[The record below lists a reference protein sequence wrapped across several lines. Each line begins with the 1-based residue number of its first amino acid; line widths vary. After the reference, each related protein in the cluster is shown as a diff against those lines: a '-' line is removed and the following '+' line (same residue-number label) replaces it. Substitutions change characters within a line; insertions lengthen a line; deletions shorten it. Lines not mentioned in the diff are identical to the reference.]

1 VVVKIGDSGMEIQEF
16 LGSLDLPE
24 TELTTLLLSR
34 GAVGLLNQIVAA
46 GRRDH
51 LLIIDRPKCWTF
63 SNGSPVAGQLVRT
76 DRLWNMEFTDQ
87 PGQERFCGVGI
98 TVAVQQ
104 DSKHDPVLVH
114 SPP

>member
-1 VVVKIGDSGMEIQEF
+1 
-16 LGSLDLPE
+16 LGRTDALEDACP
-24 TELTTLLLSR
+24 
-34 GAVGLLNQIVAA
+34 LLNQVVTA
-46 GRRDH
+46 GRPDH
-51 LLIIDRPKCWTF
+51 LLMVDRLQCWKF
-63 SNGSPVAGQLVRT
+63 SDVSPVAGQLVRT